1 MTDEYTDIT
10 NKEKS
15 SFCIRTVDDKL
26 EVKEDLL
33 GLYELENIKSVTVV
47 NAIKNILLRFNVSL
61 QHCRWQMYDGASNMM
76 GKKSG
81 LATKLLIEQPKVLV
95 THF

>member
-10 NKEKS
+10 NKEKF

-33 GLYELENIKSVTVV
+33 GLYELEYECNKEYFVEV
-47 NAIKNILLRFNVSL
+47 
-61 QHCRWQMYDGASNMM
+61 
-76 GKKSG
+76 
-81 LATKLLIEQPKVLV
+81 
-95 THF
+95 